1 MSSPEAHAILEPSA
15 TKVRDPRTGRSVWL
29 AGMIKES
36 SLTDS
41 VLEFTIQC
49 HPDHSDQQ
57 MQMIRDSL
65 VHNITQLGWKGEI
78 ICNLTVEE
86 SVHSS
91 PQSNKTTIKTPKK
104 EEIKGMGGGGMQPHG
119 GPIHKQPIPGVKKII
134 AVASGKGGVGKSTVA
149 VNLAVALTRLGKKVG
164 LLDADVYGPSL
175 PMMMKIQGTPIAND
189 EKQIIPLV
197 SYGVQC
203 ISMGFLVEEKE
214 PIIWR
219 GPMVMGAIKQFFQN
233 VAWEGLDFLIVD
245 LPPGTGDAQL
255 TMIQAVQIDGAVI
268 VTTPQAI
275 AVQDAVRGVEMFKKL
290 HVPIVGIVENMSFFS
305 LPDGS
310 MVHPFGR
317 GGGFETAIAYQVPL
331 LAQLPLD
338 ERIRLGGD
346 MGMPVALASD
356 ESCMPFV
363 QLAENVLAGL

>member
-1 MSSPEAHAILEPSA
+1 
-15 TKVRDPRTGRSVWL
+15 
-29 AGMIKES
+29 
-36 SLTDS
+36 
-41 VLEFTIQC
+41 
-49 HPDHSDQQ
+49 
-57 MQMIRDSL
+57 
-65 VHNITQLGWKGEI
+65 
-78 ICNLTVEE
+78 
-86 SVHSS
+86 
-91 PQSNKTTIKTPKK
+91 
-104 EEIKGMGGGGMQPHG
+104 
-119 GPIHKQPIPGVKKII
+119 
-134 AVASGKGGVGKSTVA
+134 
-149 VNLAVALTRLGKKVG
+149 
-164 LLDADVYGPSL
+164 
-175 PMMMKIQGTPIAND
+175 
-189 EKQIIPLV
+189 
-197 SYGVQC
+197 
-203 ISMGFLVEEKE
+203 
-214 PIIWR
+214 
-219 GPMVMGAIKQFFQN
+219 
-233 VAWEGLDFLIVD
+233 
-245 LPPGTGDAQL
+245 
-255 TMIQAVQIDGAVI
+255 MIQAVNIDGAVI